1 MFTLNH
7 TFLLSEVLLLNQQT
21 VPLKGTIQQA
31 KTLAKNIKKTEI
43 IS

>member
-7 TFLLSEVLLLNQQT
+7 TFLLNQQT